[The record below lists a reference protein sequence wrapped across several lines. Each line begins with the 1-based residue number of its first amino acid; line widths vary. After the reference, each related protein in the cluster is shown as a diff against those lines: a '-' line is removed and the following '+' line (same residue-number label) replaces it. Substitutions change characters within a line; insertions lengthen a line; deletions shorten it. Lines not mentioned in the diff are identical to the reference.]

1 MDIFH
6 VYSPALGAS
15 ASRFGRSD
23 FSKERLV
30 TMMKWLVLLHVLG
43 ATIWVGGHLILTI
56 GFLPLAWR
64 QKDIFVI
71 LFFEKRYERIGISA
85 LVVQVITGIWMA
97 LLYVPLSE
105 WWNLHTPHH
114 YFLWTKIGL
123 LLTTLLVAIHARVKV
138 LPGIT
143 HTNLPSLTFHVILTT
158 LLALG
163 LLVTGL
169 SFRFN
174 YL

>member
-1 MDIFH
+1 MI
-6 VYSPALGAS
+6 
-15 ASRFGRSD
+15 
-23 FSKERLV
+23 
-30 TMMKWLVLLHVLG
+30 KWLVLVHVLG
-43 ATIWVGGHLILTI
+43 ATIWLGGHLILAI
-56 GFLPLAWR
+56 GFLPVAWK
-64 QKDIFVI
+64 QQDISVI
-71 LFFEKRYERIGISA
+71 LVFEKRYECIGISA
-85 LVVQVITGIWMA
+85 LMVQVITGIWMA
-97 LLYVPLSE
+97 ILFVPLSE
-105 WWNLHTPHH
+105 WWSLDTPHH

-123 LLTTLLVAIHARVKV
+123 LLMTLLVAIHARVKV

-158 LLALG
+158 LLALS